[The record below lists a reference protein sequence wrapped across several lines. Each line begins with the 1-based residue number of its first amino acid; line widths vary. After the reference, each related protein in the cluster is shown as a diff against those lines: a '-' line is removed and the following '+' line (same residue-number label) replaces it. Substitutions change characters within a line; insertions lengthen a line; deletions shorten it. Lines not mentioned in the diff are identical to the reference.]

1 MNAAGSLYFADEG
14 YRNWQKNLVEPY
26 LKQYRKYGC
35 FHSYDGAVIF
45 YQQYFNAEADICIV
59 ISHGFSEFAEKYNE
73 VIYYFLQQ
81 GCSVYILEHRGHGYS
96 EREVSD
102 AQKVYIR
109 NFEDYV
115 KDLDC
120 FMKKMNYR
128 MEQHRILFAHSM
140 GGAIAARYVEE
151 HPKVFERAILSSP
164 MFRMQTGKYPWW
176 VAKMTAAFYV
186 KTKRGDRYAAGQS
199 GFSGRPDFEH
209 SSCISR
215 ERYYYIFGQRLEN
228 SRYQTNGG
236 TYGWLLAS
244 MKATEVLMQKK
255 SLERIKIPVLI
266 FIAGNDHMVDNRA
279 IAVFANHVDTAS
291 LVCMPA
297 SKHEIFNA
305 EYKTRCR
312 YYHEIFDFIMKN
324 RG

>member
-1 MNAAGSLYFADEG
+1 MNAVSGLYFADEG

-45 YQQYFNAEADICIV
+45 YQQYLNAEADTCIV

-255 SLERIKIPVLI
+255 NLEHIKIPVLI

-305 EYKTRCR
+305 DYKTRCR